1 MMLNKHIAEHYHHT
15 GRIKEPSIHESMEH
29 PVCGTKPPYKVPS
42 MGKTVKRLQRWKET
56 KRGMDIERESIV
68 YKMSAWNFLEKDTKK
83 LQIMNH

>member
-1 MMLNKHIAEHYHHT
+1 MYTKSITAHYQKT
-15 GRIKEPSIHESMEH
+15 GRIKEPSIHESAEH
-29 PVCGTKPPYKVPS
+29 PICRTKPSYKVPS